1 MKRLT
6 RSNKNIVFAGFFGG
20 LGEYLDVDPNVFRIA
35 GVFILLFSGFF
46 PFLFIYLISIII
58 IPRSKE
64 GLEEYRQ
71 KSFYKK
77 GAFWLLFFLLSLALI
92 PLLGFVAFSFR
103 TDSVTVDVS
112 HQVFDYY
119 YETGERNE
127 DLVYFLEDEILEP
140 SFDGRIFADYYP
152 IEMIEDD
159 LFTWLYLAEFYYYP
173 GGDNL
178 SQANSISTPAI
189 INFDSQG
196 PRGYWI
202 PDIQNKYDREIRDN
216 FPEPLHGLVFNFQSQ
231 KEEVLED
238 MEDRLKERAQNYF
251 EAEK

>member
-6 RSNKNIVFAGFFGG
+6 RSNKNIVLAGLFGG
-20 LGEYLDVDPNVFRIA
+20 LGEYLDVDPNVFRII
-35 GVFILLFSGFF
+35 GIFLLVFSGFF
-46 PFLFIYLISIII
+46 PLLFAYLISIII

-71 KSFYKK
+71 KAFYKK

-92 PLLGFVAFSFR
+92 PVLGLVTFRFR
-103 TDSVTVDVS
+103 TDSVMGDVS
-112 HQVFDYY
+112 HRVFDYY

-127 DLVYFLEDEILEP
+127 DLIYFLEDEILEP

-152 IEMIEDD
+152 IEMIEDN
-159 LFTWLYLAEFYYYP
+159 LFAWLYLAEFYYYP
-173 GGDNL
+173 GDDNL
-178 SQANSISTPAI
+178 SQANSISTPVI
-189 INFDSQG
+189 INFDGQG
-196 PRGYWI
+196 PKGYWI

-216 FPEPLHGLVFNFQSQ
+216 FPEYLHGLVFNFQSQ

-238 MEDRLKERAQNYF
+238 MEDKLKERAQNYF
-251 EAEK
+251 ESEK